1 MATMIRLQRGGRKK
15 RPFYSIVVMDKR
27 DRRDGAF
34 IEKLGYYD
42 PCTEPDVLE
51 LNLERVNA
59 WKAEGAQVSGRVASL
74 IRLAENPELAE
85 KGKAR
90 AAAAAASKKAAE
102 EARARAEAD
111 AAAKA
116 AAEAEAETR
125 AAEKAAAKES
135 AAAAKV
141 AEEKAAEET
150 PEEAVTGEAPVE
162 ETPAE
167 KAADKKAAATDKKDV

>member
-42 PCTEPDVLE
+42 PCKTPDVLE

-59 WKAEGAQVSGRVASL
+59 WKAEGAEVSGRVASL
-74 IRLAENPELAE
+74 IRLAENPELAD
-85 KGKAR
+85 KAKAKAE
-90 AAAAAASKKAAE
+90 AAAAARQAAAE
-102 EARARAEAD
+102 AKVKAEAEAAAKAKAEAEAAAKAEEE

-116 AAEAEAETR
+116 AADE
-125 AAEKAAAKES
+125 
-135 AAAAKV
+135 AAAAE
-141 AEEKAAEET
+141 ADAT
-150 PEEAVTGEAPVE
+150 EEA
-162 ETPAE
+162 PAE
-167 KAADKKAAATDKKDV
+167 DDKDV

>member
-42 PCTEPDVLE
+42 PCKQPEILE

-59 WKAEGAQVSGRVASL
+59 WKSEGAEVSGRVASL
-74 IRLAENPELAE
+74 IRLAENPDLAA
-85 KGKAR
+85 KNAAKAE
-90 AAAAAASKKAAE
+90 AAAAAKVAAAE
-102 EARARAEAD
+102 AKAKAEAEAAAKAKAEAE

-116 AAEAEAETR
+116 AAAAEA
-125 AAEKAAAKES
+125 AE
-135 AAAAKV
+135 AAAAE
-141 AEEKAAEET
+141 AAAEE
-150 PEEAVTGEAPVE
+150 AV
-162 ETPAE
+162 AE
-167 KAADKKAAATDKKDV
+167 AAAEESKDA

>member
-42 PCTEPDVLE
+42 PCTTPDVLE

-59 WKAEGAQVSGRVASL
+59 WKAEGAEVSGRVASL
-74 IRLAENPELAE
+74 IRLAENPELAA
-85 KGKAR
+85 KASAKAE
-90 AAAAAASKKAAE
+90 AAVAAKKAAS
-102 EARARAEAD
+102 EAKIKAEAE

-116 AAEAEAETR
+116 KADAEAEAK
-125 AAEKAAAKES
+125 AAEKAAAKAAADEAAAE
-135 AAAAKV
+135 AAAAEPAV
-141 AEEKAAEET
+141 EAAAEPAAEA
-150 PEEAVTGEAPVE
+150 EEAV
-162 ETPAE
+162 AE
-167 KAADKKAAATDKKDV
+167 DKKDV